1 MTCSRYVDQGSQAML
16 DLSQLRHLA
25 SEFRTVPCQAV
36 PAALAGVCPLQ
47 GDWTP
52 EDNYW
57 FNTRYALKHAQPIF
71 HINYHDCRVAGRK
84 FQGTVVQTLSDKI
97 VVDLKDEES
106 DSHVCQQLISNG
118 RGKLQIPFNTRK
130 KLVK

>member
-1 MTCSRYVDQGSQAML
+1 ML

-57 FNTRYALKHAQPIF
+57 FNTRYVLKHSQYLKY
-71 HINYHDCRVAGRK
+71 NTHDCRVAGNK
-84 FQGTVVQTLSDKI
+84 FRGTVVETLSDKV
-97 VVDLKDEES
+97 VVDLKDEKS

-118 RGKLQIPFNTRK
+118 RGKL
-130 KLVK
+130 